1 VLTRDAPELGAAWA
15 PAARESEVVVLDA
28 PVERDAALPH
38 RPALDGLRGL
48 AAAAVVGYHLG
59 LSWLRGGFL
68 GVSLFFTLSGFLITN
83 LLLRERR
90 ATGRTSLSGF
100 WGRRARRLLPAAFAG
115 IALAIVAT
123 AVAGSAS
130 QLAQLRG
137 DVLGAVFYGAN
148 WRFIVGHSAY
158 ASGFQAPSA
167 LLHYWSLAIEEQA
180 YLVIPLLV
188 VVLLRRRTSLRPLAV
203 AVGALTALS
212 VVATLVIHDP
222 NRAYFGTDTRSF
234 ELLAGVAL
242 ALLVGFPGT
251 ARWRQPSRATAALAG
266 ALGVVC
272 TVALWATV
280 PETASWLTRGGLWAV
295 SALSCALLVGGL
307 AGGRLGRVL
316 STRPLVALGRRSY
329 GVYVY
334 HWPLFLLISSV
345 TIGWHGVPLMAA
357 RVGATAVVAAASY
370 RWLEQPIRRGTWPS
384 LNRRRLLVVAPLAAV
399 VLVGA
404 AAAGGAEAASRSV
417 ARPSHP
423 VVLAASAVVAPPA
436 VTVAPPRRVLFMG
449 DSLVQQAFP
458 TFASR
463 LRAEGISAAV
473 IGGDGQS
480 LMTGEGQSWAVA
492 LQREVSAY
500 NPDVVVLESCCGAF
514 RFDTPWIGAG
524 GQVVAAD
531 APAYWA
537 DWKRLAVQA
546 TAIASS
552 RGAVVLWV
560 LGPPTRTNGWY
571 GAIDGRVPVANA
583 IYTSIAACDPS
594 AATVDWTALGGP
606 AGTYAAALPDASGQL
621 VAIRMADGFHFTAA
635 GWDLQ
640 ARVTLPAVM
649 RAWAVDGGRT
659 APWRGPCP

>member
-1 VLTRDAPELGAAWA
+1 MLTRDAPELGAAWA
-15 PAARESEVVVLDA
+15 PPEVVVLDA

-148 WRFIVGHSAY
+148 WRFILGHSAY
-158 ASGFQAPSA
+158 ASGFQAPST

-188 VVLLRRRTSLRPLAV
+188 VLLLRRRTSLRPLAV
-203 AVGALTALS
+203 VVGALMALS
-212 VVATLVIHDP
+212 VVASLVIHDP

-266 ALGVVC
+266 VLGVAC
-272 TVALWATV
+272 TAVLWATV

-334 HWPLFLLISSV
+334 HWPLFLLISSA

-370 RWLEQPIRRGTWPS
+370 RWLEQPIRRGTWPALS
-384 LNRRRLLVVAPLAAV
+384 RRRLLVVAPLAAV
-399 VLVGA
+399 VLAGGA
-404 AAAGGAEAASRSV
+404 AAAGAAAASRSV

-423 VVLAASAVVAPPA
+423 VVLAASAAVAPPA
-436 VTVAPPRRVLFMG
+436 PVTVAPPRRVLFMG

-463 LRAEGISAAV
+463 LRAEGISASV

-514 RFDTPWIGAG
+514 RFDTPWIGADG
-524 GQVVAAD
+524 RVVPAD

-546 TAIASS
+546 TTIASS

-606 AGTYAAALPDASGQL
+606 GGTYAAALPDASGQL
-621 VAIRMADGFHFTAA
+621 VAIRMADGFHFTPA

-659 APWRGPCP
+659 APWRGPCA

>member
-1 VLTRDAPELGAAWA
+1 VLTRDAPPVETDWA
-15 PAARESEVVVLDA
+15 PPEVVLDA
-28 PVERDAALPH
+28 PVEGDAALPH

-59 LSWLRGGFL
+59 LSWLRGGYL

-123 AVAGSAS
+123 AVAGSAD

-148 WRFIVGHSAY
+148 WRFIIGHSAY

-180 YLVIPLLV
+180 YLVLPLLV
-188 VVLLRRRTSLRPLAV
+188 VFLLRRRTSLRPLAV
-203 AVGALTALS
+203 TVAALMALS
-212 VVATLVIHDP
+212 VMATLVVHDP

-251 ARWRQPSRATAALAG
+251 ARWRQPARSTAALAG
-266 ALGVVC
+266 GLGVGC
-272 TVALWATV
+272 TAVLWATV
-280 PETASWLTRGGLWAV
+280 PETAGWLTKGGLWAV

-307 AGGRLGRVL
+307 AGGRLGRIL

-334 HWPLFLLISSV
+334 HWPLFLLISSA

-370 RWLEQPIRRGTWPS
+370 RWLEQPIRRGTWPALS
-384 LNRRRLLVVAPLAAV
+384 RRRLLVVAPLAAV

-417 ARPSHP
+417 AGTSHP
-423 VVLAASAVVAPPA
+423 VVLAAPAAPAAVAPPVA
-436 VTVAPPRRVLFMG
+436 VTAPPPRRVLFMG

-458 TFASR
+458 TFAAR
-463 LRAEGISAAV
+463 LRAEGIGAAV
-473 IGGDGQS
+473 VGGDGQS
-480 LMTGEGQSWAVA
+480 LMTGAGQAWAAA
-492 LQREVSAY
+492 LQRAVTSY
-500 NPDVVVLESCCGAF
+500 DPDVVVLESCCGAF
-514 RFDTPWIGAG
+514 RFDAPSIGADG
-524 GQVVAAD
+524 RVLPAD

-546 TAIASS
+546 TTIASS

-560 LGPPTRTNGWY
+560 LGPPMHTNGWY
-571 GAIDGRVPVANA
+571 GPIDGRVPVANA
-583 IYTSIAACDPS
+583 IYQSIAACDPS
-594 AATVDWTALGGP
+594 SATVDWAMLGGP
-606 AGTYAAALPDASGQL
+606 GGTYAAALPDAAGQL
-621 VAIRMADGFHFTAA
+621 VAVRMADGFHFTPA

-640 ARVTLPAVM
+640 ARVTLPAVT
-649 RAWAVDGGRT
+649 RAWELAGGRT
-659 APWRGPCP
+659 APWRGACP

>member
-1 VLTRDAPELGAAWA
+1 VLTRDAPALGTEWA
-15 PAARESEVVVLDA
+15 PAEPVLDA
-28 PVERDAALPH
+28 PPVERGTALPH

-90 ATGRTSLSGF
+90 ATGGTSLSRF

-123 AVAGSAS
+123 VVAGSAG

-148 WRFIVGHSAY
+148 WRFILGHSAY

-180 YLVIPLLV
+180 YLVLPLLV
-188 VVLLRRRTSLRPLAV
+188 VFLLRRRTSLRPLAV
-203 AVGALTALS
+203 AVAALMALS
-212 VVATLVIHDP
+212 VVATLVVHDP

-251 ARWRQPSRATAALAG
+251 ARWRQPARSTAAAVG
-266 ALGVVC
+266 VLGVAG
-272 TVALWATV
+272 TAALWATV
-280 PETASWLTRGGLWAV
+280 PETAGWLTKGGLWAV

-307 AGGRLGRVL
+307 SGGRMGRIL
-316 STRPLVALGRRSY
+316 STQPLVALGRRSY

-334 HWPLFLLISSV
+334 HWPLFLLISSA
-345 TIGWHGVPLMAA
+345 TIGWRGVPLIAA

-370 RWLEQPIRRGTWPS
+370 RWLEQPIRRGTWPAPD
-384 LNRRRLLVVAPLAAV
+384 RRRLLVVAPLAAV
-399 VLVGA
+399 VLVFA
-404 AAAGGAEAASRSV
+404 AAGGGAEAASRSV

-423 VVLAASAVVAPPA
+423 VVLAAPAAVAPATPVA
-436 VTVAPPRRVLFMG
+436 VPPPRRVLFMG

-463 LRAEGISAAV
+463 LRAEGISAAA

-480 LMTGEGQSWAVA
+480 LMTGGGQSWAGA
-492 LQREVSAY
+492 LQRAVSSY
-500 NPDVVVLESCCGAF
+500 DPDVVVLESCCGAF
-514 RFDTPWIGAG
+514 RFDAPWTGADG
-524 GQVVAAD
+524 RVVPAD

-546 TAIASS
+546 TTIASS
-552 RGAVVLWV
+552 RGADVLWV
-560 LGPPTRTNGWY
+560 LGPPMHTNGWY
-571 GAIDGRVPVANA
+571 GPIDGRVPVANA
-583 IYTSIAACDPS
+583 IYGSIAGCDPS
-594 AATVDWTALGGP
+594 AATVDWTTLGGRD
-606 AGTYAAALPDASGQL
+606 GTYAAALPDASGQM
-621 VAIRMADGFHFTAA
+621 VAIRMADGFHFTPA

-659 APWRGPCP
+659 PPWRGACP